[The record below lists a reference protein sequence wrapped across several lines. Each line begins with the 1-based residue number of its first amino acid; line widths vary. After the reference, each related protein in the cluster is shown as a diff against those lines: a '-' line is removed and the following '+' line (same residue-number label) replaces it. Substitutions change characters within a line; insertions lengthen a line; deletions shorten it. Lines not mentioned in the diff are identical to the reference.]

1 MLLRTGRISE
11 SDPAKARVRVAFTED
26 GVTTGWLQT
35 LHNGANGTSWF
46 HTFAVNE
53 LVAVVL
59 EGDGVYGFVLGAVY
73 SGSDEPTESGDEV
86 VSVVFPNGDKVIY
99 DGSTGAMELKAS
111 GGVTIT
117 GDVTV
122 TGSLDASG
130 QIKSDIEVKAGL
142 VSLSTHTHTTPTTG
156 TIPTTEPTSTPIP

>member
-11 SDPAKARVRVAFTED
+11 TDPAKAIVRVAFTED

-59 EGDGVYGFVLGAVY
+59 DSDGVYGFVLGAVY
-73 SGSDEPTESGDEV
+73 SGDDTPTESGNDV

-99 DGSTGAMELKAS
+99 NGANGSMELKAS
-111 GGVTIT
+111 GGITIT

-122 TGSLDASG
+122 TGSIDATG
-130 QIKSDIEVKAGL
+130 DVTAGPL
-142 VSLSTHTHTTPTTG
+142 NISLTSHTHIVAGVQPGTGSVTSNTPL
-156 TIPTTEPTSTPIP
+156 